1 MKRVFPLLVFL
12 GIALAV
18 ARGAPAE
25 PQLYTCPM
33 HPGVVSDKP
42 GDCPICGMKLVPV
55 HAGTAR
61 DSGAPAP
68 PSRIQVDSGTIQRMN
83 LRTAPVGRG
92 PLHHE
97 LRTLGIVAYDE
108 SGLRDIT
115 IDYDGWIEKLYVS
128 ATGTPV
134 KKGDPLFEIYLPS
147 LYPDLHNSQL
157 TYVAPSDLIAGAP
170 SLKEDRRGLLYRS
183 PANGV
188 VIEKAAV
195 EGQRIR
201 AGERIFRL
209 ADLSSVWVNAKVY
222 ESDLSYVHEGQAA
235 VVRATYGPER
245 AFQGTVQWVLP
256 QVDELTRTATA
267 IPLDAIP
274 DLSDTQVIIYTEWPG
289 QAPQIV
295 QDQVTYPITTKMLSV
310 PGAKVVRGYSF
321 YGFSF
326 AYVIFKPTAPT
337 LLGAQPRAR
346 IPERPLGQPSP
357 RTSRPG
363 SARIRHGVGWAF
375 MYSLNSKST
384 TWPSCARCRTGSCA
398 TSSRASK
405 ASPKWPRSAG
415 SLSSTRSRSIRT
427 ACGPTIS
434 RSATSPA
441 VQPKQRRGGGRS
453 IEMGEKEFIL
463 RVRGYVSRPRGFAK
477 DRGRARARGNPD
489 PLGGGGRRP
498 ARPRHAPRH
507 RRAERRGRD
516 RGRHRGGALWRR
528 HPPGHPGRQARGWT
542 RR

>member
-12 GIALAV
+12 GIALTV

-33 HPGVVSDKP
+33 HPGIVSDKP

-97 LRTLGIVAYDE
+97 LRTLGTVAYDE

-245 AFQGTVQWVLP
+245 AFQGTVQRVLP

-267 IPLDAIP
+267 R
-274 DLSDTQVIIYTEWPG
+274 
-289 QAPQIV
+289 IV
-295 QDQVTYPITTKMLSV
+295 LANQE
-310 PGAKVVRGYSF
+310 G
-321 YGFSF
+321 
-326 AYVIFKPTAPT
+326 
-337 LLGAQPRAR
+337 LL
-346 IPERPLGQPSP
+346 
-357 RTSRPG
+357 RPG
-363 SARIRHGVGWAF
+363 MYVEVRLVTELADHALLVPETAVLRSGERNTVFVALPGGYFEPREVKIGMRGDEGFYEVLSGLRDGENVVTSGQF
-375 MYSLNSKST
+375 MLDSESQLREAVEKM
-384 TWPSCARCRTGSCA
+384 R
-398 TSSRASK
+398 K
-405 ASPKWPRSAG
+405 A
-415 SLSSTRSRSIRT
+415 
-427 ACGPTIS
+427 
-434 RSATSPA
+434 
-441 VQPKQRRGGGRS
+441 
-453 IEMGEKEFIL
+453 
-463 RVRGYVSRPRGFAK
+463 
-477 DRGRARARGNPD
+477 
-489 PLGGGGRRP
+489 P
-498 ARPRHAPRH
+498 AR
-507 RRAERRGRD
+507 
-516 RGRHRGGALWRR
+516 
-528 HPPGHPGRQARGWT
+528 
-542 RR
+542 